1 MIYRSA
7 RSAALWRALGTSG
20 LTHPAWW
27 VPGLAATLAACQI
40 ARALP
45 GEEPSTPVTPT
56 AEATPVDEPVPVFEN
71 APPSETPVEP
81 PPLDV
86 TPGEDELMS
95 FPFEPSVV
103 FAGSVQL
110 DYLAVPTDGFARGFV
125 FDGFTTELSMKFS
138 ADVSEHISVQV
149 KTCYGCHGF
158 EIGAAYIDFRP
169 VDDLIIRAGRFTP
182 AFGDFPVRHDPANHL
197 TSDKPLPYD
206 MGRMLRL
213 RDWNMSVLPAPYVD
227 SGLQVTW
234 NPAMS
239 QAVDVEMSA
248 YVIGGLRGSN
258 DATDVDFLQSRSGEF
273 YYVDNNSR
281 PTVGGRLALRIQA
294 GDIFVALGG
303 SAMYGTYDP
312 ANDLDALLFGADLVL
327 RGGRWA
333 FRAEYLARRTKM
345 ALGDD
350 PAATF
355 RYGPGTD
362 GTYDPHFLK
371 EGAYAELAF
380 PLGLLEGVARV
391 DAMRRRG
398 NVVQSSELRSDS
410 LLVRYTLGTNVPL
423 VRDWRIKISAE
434 LYDFSDFDDEVGLHL
449 GVVGAF

>member
-1 MIYRSA
+1 MIERTIDSMIEAFDRMTGRSPTAA
-7 RSAALWRALGTSG
+7 RRRRPAGPARWLLLAPAA
-20 LTHPAWW
+20 
-27 VPGLAATLAACQI
+27 LAACEL
-40 ARALP
+40 ARA
-45 GEEPSTPVTPT
+45 EPAPFGQPEPEPAPFEQPEPEPDPFEPT
-56 AEATPVDEPVPVFEN
+56 R
-71 APPSETPVEP
+71 
-81 PPLDV
+81 
-86 TPGEDELMS
+86 
-95 FPFEPSVV
+95 FEPSVV

-125 FDGFTTELSMKFS
+125 FDGFTTELSMKLS

-158 EIGAAYIDFRP
+158 EIGAAYVDFRP
-169 VDDLIIRAGRFTP
+169 TDSLLIRAGRFTP

-213 RDWNMSVLPAPYVD
+213 REWNMSVLPAPYVD
-227 SGLQVTW
+227 SGLQFTW
-234 NPAMS
+234 TPPLGANN
-239 QAVDVEMSA
+239 DLELSA

-258 DATDVDFLQSRSGEF
+258 DATDVDFIQSRSGEF

-281 PTVGGRLALRIQA
+281 PTVGGRVALRLLL
-294 GDIFVALGG
+294 GDVFLALGG

-312 ANDLDALLFGADLVL
+312 ANELDALLFGADLVL
-327 RGGRWA
+327 RYERWA

-345 ALGDD
+345 SLGED
-350 PAATF
+350 PAAVF
-355 RYGPGTD
+355 RYGPRAD
-362 GTYDPHFLK
+362 GTFDPYFLK

-380 PLGLLEGVARV
+380 PLGSLEGVARV
-391 DAMRRRG
+391 DMLRRRG
-398 NVVQSSELRSDS
+398 NVVQSSALRSDS
-410 LLVRYTLGTNVPL
+410 LLVRYTLGTNIPL
-423 VRDWRIKISAE
+423 VRDWRIKLSAE